1 MHIHPHGQKSERVG
15 VSPREYSDV
24 CGMPCVRPPLVYVHF
39 CEHEKARR
47 RARRGGGI
55 HGLSD
60 RYVPFVA
67 YVWVWTPSCASK
79 VWLASRGCF
88 LLGSP
93 CKVSYY
99 VM

>member
-15 VSPREYSDV
+15 VSPREYSDG
-24 CGMPCVRPPLVYVHF
+24 CGMPCVRPPLVYVQY

-47 RARRGGGI
+47 RATRI
-55 HGLSD
+55 HVTTAVT
-60 RYVPFVA
+60 YVPYVA

-88 LLGSP
+88 LLGYP